1 MSVTLGSMTLQEI
14 LQQHGI
20 TTLRDFLERAGLT
33 SRQQAWSL
41 WHGEAG
47 VGKVMAKRLSERLQ
61 IPIDQLIQ
69 VDPVPYLKP
78 RKRQG
83 PPKKPRSTNPHD
95 E

>member
-1 MSVTLGSMTLQEI
+1 MNDTLGCMKLKEI
-14 LQQHGI
+14 LEHHGI
-20 TTLRDFLERAGLT
+20 TELRDFMERAGLS

-61 IPIDQLIQ
+61 IPIEELIQ

-78 RKRQG
+78 RKQQG
-83 PPKKPRSTNPHD
+83 IAKTPRSREPRD

>member
-1 MSVTLGSMTLQEI
+1 MDVTLGGMTLQEI
-14 LQQHGI
+14 LEQHGI
-20 TTLRDFLERAGLT
+20 TTLRDFMERSGLA

-61 IPIDQLIQ
+61 IPIEELIQ

-78 RKRQG
+78 RKR
-83 PPKKPRSTNPHD
+83 PDAPKKPPSRKPSD

>member
-1 MSVTLGSMTLQEI
+1 MDVTLGGMTLQEI
-14 LQQHGI
+14 LEQHGI
-20 TTLRDFLERAGLT
+20 TTLRDFMERAGLP

-47 VGKVMAKRLSERLQ
+47 VGKIMAKRLSERLQ
-61 IPIDQLIQ
+61 IPIEELIQ

-78 RKRQG
+78 RNRQDA
-83 PPKKPRSTNPHD
+83 PKKPPLRKPSD